1 MLLECPVSFLCFLLT
16 LFCVNSP
23 VPFMLQAMLI
33 PDLPKKYPHQL
44 LRIDIEATGMP
55 SVTFTQEKGINL
67 KVGPRGIN

>member
-1 MLLECPVSFLCFLLT
+1 
-16 LFCVNSP
+16 
-23 VPFMLQAMLI
+23 MLQAMLI